1 MTSLLA
7 SMERKT
13 DTYTAQNFCSADALC
28 NNVLGG
34 GAKSYKVYFTFVMQ
48 YLTPNTQLIS
58 DAVQNVFITL
68 LWQI

>member
-48 YLTPNTQLIS
+48 Y
-58 DAVQNVFITL
+58 
-68 LWQI
+68 